1 MRKTLLLALLL
12 LPAPV
17 LAHVGHLDEVSGHD
31 HYIAAWALLG
41 AIGGSAWLVWSEMR
55 RPKDEKPKRAKDDGA
70 GA

>member
-1 MRKTLLLALLL
+1 MRKILPLLLL
-12 LPAPV
+12 LPTSA
-17 LAHVGHLDEVSGHD
+17 LAHVGHLDEAAGHD

-55 RPKDEKPKRAKDDGA
+55 RPKEEKPKRAKDDEA

>member
-1 MRKTLLLALLL
+1 MRKILPLLLL
-12 LPAPV
+12 LPTSA

-41 AIGGSAWLVWSEMR
+41 AIAGSSWLVWSELR
-55 RPKDEKPKRAKDDGA
+55 RPKDVKPKQAKDDGA